1 MQIIRIE
8 TGSNDRHRRR
18 GWRWRGSDRL
28 GRRGGGWG
36 GTAKLLVA
44 VLLATASTGCGR
56 TTGCVRTGTLGGG
69 GGSGLASVTGVSII
83 GSRRTLILGGKEI
96 SSFLT
101 EMNSKP

>member
-1 MQIIRIE
+1 MTAAGAGVGDGGAAI
-8 TGSNDRHRRR
+8 
-18 GWRWRGSDRL
+18 GWAG
-28 GRRGGGWG
+28 GAGGWG